1 MTESQEDRA
10 DKMSKC
16 LDNYILVDV
25 GANLT
30 SRKFNRD
37 LESVVSR
44 AKDSGVQK
52 IVVCSQTLKG
62 SKEALRLSQI
72 YPGVLYSTAGVY
84 PHEAKSWEP
93 ETLDELK
100 DIAKNNECVAIGQC
114 GLDYCKNFSP
124 PDIQRTVFRSQV
136 ELACLLKKPLCI
148 HERDAFDDLV
158 SILNEFKSS
167 LPPVVLLSYTG
178 PLENAKKYVEMGFY
192 LGITGYITKDNSGD
206 GVQALLDNG
215 TLPLEQ
221 LLVQSDSPFM
231 YPNAR
236 ASKLPERVKNAL
248 TERSLNFLQR
258 YCTFTRNEPCSLP
271 VIVEILAGF
280 MRKSPEDIALATA
293 FNALKIFGLS

>member
-1 MTESQEDRA
+1 MTDTAEERA
-10 DKMSKC
+10 NKMSKC

-37 LESVVSR
+37 LESVIAR

-52 IVVCSQTLKG
+52 IVVCSQTVKG
-62 SKEALRLSQI
+62 AKEALRLSQI

-84 PHEAKSWEP
+84 PHEAKSWES
-93 ETLDELK
+93 ETLDELTE
-100 DIAKNNECVAIGQC
+100 IAKNNECVAIGQC

-124 PDIQRTVFRSQV
+124 PDVQRAVFKSQV
-136 ELACLLKKPLCI
+136 QLACSLQKPLCI
-148 HERDAFDDLV
+148 HERDAFDDV
-158 SILNEFKSS
+158 IAILNEFKHS
-167 LPPVVLLSYTG
+167 LPSVVLLSYTG
-178 PLENAKKYVEMGFY
+178 LSSNLQKYVDLGVY
-192 LGITGYITKDNSGD
+192 LGVTGYITKDNSGE
-206 GVQALLDNG
+206 GIQALLDKG

-236 ASKLPERVKNAL
+236 ASKLPERVKSAL

-271 VIVEILAGF
+271 VIVEILAAF